1 MVCLVGPHATSAER
15 NEFAEKIKEN
25 PANYI
30 AQPTLALSRSPCLT
44 ESGAAPRHVD
54 LRTFILQGKNTTI
67 ATRCVLPSRA
77 EGRITG
83 CELQSGRRW
92 QRSLG
97 FNGLTKMLSRSAQ
110 GLYWMNRYLERADHS
125 CRLLTYQFEE
135 IEDRPVAEIDQSW
148 RRIYSALNCTPTAGF
163 LQSDLDDDDFM
174 LTDSFTLAD
183 DLTFDRSNLN
193 SIVNCVENARE
204 NARQVRNVIG
214 KQIWSEMNAAYLS
227 LKEVRIEHIW
237 NTQPRQFY
245 LDFGSD
251 IRTLFGVMDSSMY
264 RDHGWQFSQLGR
276 FVERVQL
283 VASLI
288 RSQYEVSSKSDTNS
302 VVDWYS
308 TLQVCEAALA
318 YTEGCSQ

>member
-1 MVCLVGPHATSAER
+1 
-15 NEFAEKIKEN
+15 
-25 PANYI
+25 
-30 AQPTLALSRSPCLT
+30 
-44 ESGAAPRHVD
+44 
-54 LRTFILQGKNTTI
+54 
-67 ATRCVLPSRA
+67 
-77 EGRITG
+77 
-83 CELQSGRRW
+83 
-92 QRSLG
+92 
-97 FNGLTKMLSRSAQ
+97 
-110 GLYWMNRYLERADHS
+110 MNRYLERADHS

-193 SIVNCVENARE
+193 SILNCVENARE

-318 YTEGCSQ
+318 YRRLQSVAQDRDSIARFLISDKRLSHSVGYSLALIKRTLDSISEDRKQLFIVEMNQRVKQMLVRTDEIISPDESSGNDVVSILNEILDSSRKLNDDIALAYFEYDVAGYLGT